1 MNTLTEIK
9 SMSIDMLEEKLS
21 GLCTILGT
29 LTNDYKHVFDSQE
42 EICLIVHS
50 QIDSIVLELESRF
63 QELESRFQ

>member
-9 SMSIDMLEEKLS
+9 SMSVDILEEKLS
-21 GLCTILGT
+21 ALCTILGT

-42 EICLIVHS
+42 EICLIVHG

-63 QELESRFQ
+63 Q